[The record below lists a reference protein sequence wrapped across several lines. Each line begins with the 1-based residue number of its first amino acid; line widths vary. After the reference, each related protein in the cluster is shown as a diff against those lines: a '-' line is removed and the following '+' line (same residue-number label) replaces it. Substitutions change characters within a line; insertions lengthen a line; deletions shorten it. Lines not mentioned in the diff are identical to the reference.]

1 MKNKQEETPN
11 TRPVNPDAWPIR
23 WDLLMRYQL
32 IEIIL
37 LWEGRLTTNHLCD
50 NFGIGRQQASK
61 DINMYLNEIA
71 PDNLV
76 YDKYLKGYK
85 PTENFQPVIT
95 SGSTDEY
102 LQLLQRNQNISS
114 VFESLNIDYPSTEFI
129 NVPGKPLDSILMRSL
144 IRACRLN
151 HRIEVD
157 YVSMSNPRR
166 DGRIIV
172 PHTLVH
178 NGLRWYVRAYCEKHR
193 DFRDFV
199 LTRFRGEIDD
209 LGPSDIDAAKDTDWN
224 TLVKIK
230 LRPDPRL
237 KPDQKRVIA
246 EDFGMTRGLLSIETR
261 GPLVQYML
269 NRLQISP
276 EVTQGKPSA
285 QQIILANLEDIQP
298 WLFSS

>member
-1 MKNKQEETPN
+1 MAKKNKAQEQQ
-11 TRPVNPDAWPIR
+11 DAWPIR

-61 DINMYLNEIA
+61 DINMYLNEVA

-85 PTENFQPVIT
+85 PTESFKPVIT

-129 NVPGKPLDSILMRSL
+129 TVPGKPIDSTLMRDL
-144 IRACRLN
+144 IRACRLGN
-151 HRIEVD
+151 RIDVD

-209 LGPSDIDAAKDTDWN
+209 LGKSDMDASKDTDWN
-224 TLVKIK
+224 TIVKIK

-261 GPLVQYML
+261 GPLVQYVL

-285 QQIILANLEDIQP
+285 QQIILANLDEVQP
-298 WLFSS
+298 WLFSNQKG